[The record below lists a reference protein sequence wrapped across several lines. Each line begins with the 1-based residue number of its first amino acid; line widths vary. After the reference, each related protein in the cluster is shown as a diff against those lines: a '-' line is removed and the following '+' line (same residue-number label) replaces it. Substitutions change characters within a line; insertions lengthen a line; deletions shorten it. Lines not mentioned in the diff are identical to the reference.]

1 MYIYIGSP
9 LTEAIDHKAIIKLQY
24 ISEWRREPVEGCSSV
39 WPVKREL
46 FSPMKA
52 ALVRIVPTSFTKYPA
67 LQLQLHGNPIH
78 EGILYK
84 YSKSSLLNTLGIPT
98 YQA

>member
-1 MYIYIGSP
+1 MYLGSP
-9 LTEAIDHKAIIKLQY
+9 LTADTNQKAVIKLQY

-52 ALVRIVPTSFTKYPA
+52 ALVRILPTSHNKYPA
-67 LQLQLHGNPIH
+67 LQIQLYGNPVH
-78 EGILYK
+78 EGILYGYTVCCEISEVENFLK
-84 YSKSSLLNTLGIPT
+84 GDT
-98 YQA
+98 

>member
-1 MYIYIGSP
+1 MLLFTIVTKCIMYIGSP
-9 LTEAIDHKAIIKLQY
+9 LTTDTDQKAVIKLQY

-52 ALVRIVPTSFTKYPA
+52 ALVRILPTSHNKYPA
-67 LQLQLHGNPIH
+67 LQIQLYGNPVH
-78 EGILYK
+78 EGILYG
-84 YSKSSLLNTLGIPT
+84 YTV
-98 YQA
+98 